1 MGDTEILYNFA
12 PDKSS
17 FTIQKWGQHLKF
29 CKKTMIHFEITVSV
43 RDARKANDV
52 INYDRYLNN
61 NLEQSSTNVWEDLRK
76 DVEDEETADEKTL
89 MLLDNL
95 MEVFYA
101 LGIEFE
107 KRVYNED

>member
-1 MGDTEILYNFA
+1 
-12 PDKSS
+12 
-17 FTIQKWGQHLKF
+17 
-29 CKKTMIHFEITVSV
+29 MIHFEITVSV

>member
-1 MGDTEILYNFA
+1 ML
-12 PDKSS
+12 
-17 FTIQKWGQHLKF
+17 
-29 CKKTMIHFEITVSV
+29 HFEITVSL
-43 RDARKANDV
+43 RDARKATDI

-61 NLEQSSTNVWEDLRK
+61 HLEQSSTNVWEDLRSDIDDE
-76 DVEDEETADEKTL
+76 DVANEKTL

-95 MEVFYA
+95 LGVFYS

>member
-1 MGDTEILYNFA
+1 
-12 PDKSS
+12 
-17 FTIQKWGQHLKF
+17 
-29 CKKTMIHFEITVSV
+29 MIHFEITVSV

-52 INYDRYLNN
+52 INYDHYLNN
-61 NLEQSSTNVWEDLRK
+61 NLEQSSTNVWEDIRK
-76 DVEDEETADEKTL
+76 DVEDEEIADEKTL

>member
-1 MGDTEILYNFA
+1 
-12 PDKSS
+12 
-17 FTIQKWGQHLKF
+17 
-29 CKKTMIHFEITVSV
+29 MIHFEITVSV

-76 DVEDEETADEKTL
+76 DVEDEEIADEKTL